1 MIPFSERKEILDRI
15 HDGHLGVSKWR
26 ERARD
31 SVWWPGINQE
41 IKNRVARCRHCLEK
55 QNSQR
60 SEPLIPTP
68 LPERAFQKVGVDLL
82 DFEGT
87 DYLACTDYY
96 SRYIDIVQL
105 PQITSKAVVSAL
117 KSVFT
122 RHGVPEVVTSDN
134 GTQFTSQEFR
144 KFTKEWNFIHETSSP
159 HFPQANGKAE
169 NGVKIAKAIL
179 RQEDPLLA
187 ILMYRTTLIV
197 ELGASPA
204 ELAFGRKLCTTLP
217 CLARNLDPSPVDPQ
231 TLRKRD
237 AVAKQKQT
245 VL

>member
-1 MIPFSERKEILDRI
+1 MYTRKGWPKYKEDVQLAARELYSVKDELSEYKGLLIRGCRIVIPFSERKEILDRI
-15 HDGHLGVSKWR
+15 HDGHLGVSNCR

-55 QNSQR
+55 QTSQR

-117 KSVFT
+117 KSVFA

-134 GTQFTSQEFR
+134 GT
-144 KFTKEWNFIHETSSP
+144 
-159 HFPQANGKAE
+159 
-169 NGVKIAKAIL
+169 
-179 RQEDPLLA
+179 
-187 ILMYRTTLIV
+187 
-197 ELGASPA
+197 
-204 ELAFGRKLCTTLP
+204 
-217 CLARNLDPSPVDPQ
+217 
-231 TLRKRD
+231 
-237 AVAKQKQT
+237 
-245 VL
+245 